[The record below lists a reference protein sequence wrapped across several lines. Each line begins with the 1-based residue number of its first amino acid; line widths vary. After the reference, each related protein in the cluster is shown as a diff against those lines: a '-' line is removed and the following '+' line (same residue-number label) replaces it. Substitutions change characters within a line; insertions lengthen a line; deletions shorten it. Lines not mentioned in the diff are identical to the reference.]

1 MEREALKLALEALES
16 VEGVGTVIQW
26 KGQWELCHEA
36 ITAIREAL
44 AQPAQE
50 PAGWMCSAFD
60 GEPCEQL
67 NHDEC
72 ENPTPLYTKSPK
84 REWVGLSEK
93 EMQDA
98 HLCAAKN
105 FPRDGTGDSVKMFA
119 DAIEAKLKEKN
130 A

>member
-60 GEPCEQL
+60 GEPCEQT

-72 ENPTPLYTKSPK
+72 GNPIPLYTTPPQ
-84 REWVGLSEK
+84 RPWVGLTEG
-93 EMQDA
+93 EIATYLDWDDWQI
-98 HLCAAKN
+98 
-105 FPRDGTGDSVKMFA
+105 GTDRSIILGMVRN
-119 DAIEAKLKEKN
+119 IEAKLKEKN
-130 A
+130 T